1 MATLAAR
8 ADEVRQQREADLIR
22 QAALGTRG
30 NKVTP
35 EEARRL
41 HLRIRKEPPKTESC
55 KWCGAELP
63 PEGLVMDGEVI
74 MWKPTPPRCRC
85 EKAQEYWRKYDAKQA
100 EEEEKQRL
108 DRERKELN
116 SRIQR
121 LLADSGLKKRFATRT
136 FENFKCDTEERRRC
150 FEVAKGYA
158 DNFKQHREN
167 GEGLYIEGTN
177 GTGKT
182 HLAAAITLQLISEGI
197 PVICKTSGDLLAD
210 IKRAYDDQNLQEY
223 AIIDVYRKADLLII
237 DDLGKEQCSDWAM
250 STLYTILNDRY
261 EDMKPVIITTNY
273 GAEQLAEALV
283 PKGHDDTKIM
293 AIISRLKE
301 VSEVVTMAWEDYR
314 TT

>member
-1 MATLAAR
+1 M
-8 ADEVRQQREADLIR
+8 
-22 QAALGTRG
+22 
-30 NKVTP
+30 
-35 EEARRL
+35 
-41 HLRIRKEPPKTESC
+41 
-55 KWCGAELP
+55 
-63 PEGLVMDGEVI
+63 
-74 MWKPTPPRCRC
+74 
-85 EKAQEYWRKYDAKQA
+85 
-100 EEEEKQRL
+100 
-108 DRERKELN
+108 
-116 SRIQR
+116 
-121 LLADSGLKKRFATRT
+121 
-136 FENFKCDTEERRRC
+136 
-150 FEVAKGYA
+150 
-158 DNFKQHREN
+158 
-167 GEGLYIEGTN
+167 
-177 GTGKT
+177 
-182 HLAAAITLQLISEGI
+182 
-197 PVICKTSGDLLAD
+197 AD